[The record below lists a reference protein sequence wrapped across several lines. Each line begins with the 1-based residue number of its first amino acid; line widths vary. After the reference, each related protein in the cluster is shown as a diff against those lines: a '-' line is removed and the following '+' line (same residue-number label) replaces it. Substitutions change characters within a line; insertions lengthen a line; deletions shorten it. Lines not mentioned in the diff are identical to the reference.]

1 VKHPISI
8 ESCTMTSYIVFN
20 LENDENNGDD
30 DKDYHGEFRMEM
42 KKRNKKMN
50 IEISW
55 IDI

>member
-1 VKHPISI
+1 
-8 ESCTMTSYIVFN
+8 MTSYIVFN